1 MTNKYV
7 YNRELPSRSNLVFI
21 FPNSNGGTP
30 TRVVLPFLE
39 NITLQ
44 ETKAARY
51 QDFKLFGRS
60 SDLYGYMGADSRKFS
75 LEFSLTFPHIQYEHP
90 EYNVD
95 NIIKEKQPKTTEVP
109 TKETIQQTQAGT
121 ATKKYLEKRSQQY
134 DSLTKEHITDKLNK
148 SNFVPGLVTNT
159 LLSDMFI
166 PIIQV
171 PNIIGSKSE
180 IDYFPKNKVRTS
192 ELMLYW
198 TNIVRASVVNDSKSP
213 VLGPPIIRLTHGI
226 LYQDIPCICKNYSF
240 SIEKESTYDLFTL
253 MPQVINFS
261 MELEELRTGDY
272 GEYQKSQVV
281 VRDNLVGYEA
291 LFEKDR
297 SMDPGSLETQ

>member
-121 ATKKYLEKRSQQY
+121 ATKKYLDKRSQQY
-134 DSLTKEHITDKLNK
+134 NSLFTEHIADKLPPVQVLGAPTDV
-148 SNFVPGLVTNT
+148 S
-159 LLSDMFI
+159 I
-166 PIIQV
+166 PTIQI

-272 GEYQKSQVV
+272 GEYEKSKVV